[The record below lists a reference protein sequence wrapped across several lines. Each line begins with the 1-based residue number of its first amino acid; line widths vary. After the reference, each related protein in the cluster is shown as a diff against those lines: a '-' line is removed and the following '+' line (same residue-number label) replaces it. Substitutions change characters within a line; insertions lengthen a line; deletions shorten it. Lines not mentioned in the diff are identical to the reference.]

1 MRTWARAQTS
11 SGKSPAYMYLFSRV
25 HPYAPGVKFSDHDP
39 ATIGAYHTADVP
51 YWLQT
56 LDSLN
61 LFRTTRNWTPY
72 DRELATRMSDV
83 IVSFA
88 RTGKPA
94 LSGIDWPAYRS
105 EDERVVELGDSV
117 RVIPLPNSTKI
128 DFLAA
133 HPPRE
138 PVMGEGAQAAQP
150 RLVANPR
157 GRDED
162 SMRRSVATGTDES
175 RAAFADAS
183 DRHPEPAIGTK
194 AVLEDRYPE
203 RRIAFPGG
211 VTGLPD
217 LTYST

>member
-1 MRTWARAQTS
+1 
-11 SGKSPAYMYLFSRV
+11 MYLFSRV

-39 ATIGAYHTADVP
+39 ATIGAYHTGDVP

-94 LSGIDWPAYRS
+94 LSGIDWPVYRRD
-105 EDERVVELGDSV
+105 DERVVELGDSV

-138 PVMGEGAQAAQP
+138 PVMGEGARP
-150 RLVANPR
+150 RN
-157 GRDED
+157 RD
-162 SMRRSVATGTDES
+162 
-175 RAAFADAS
+175 
-183 DRHPEPAIGTK
+183 
-194 AVLEDRYPE
+194 
-203 RRIAFPGG
+203 
-211 VTGLPD
+211 
-217 LTYST
+217 